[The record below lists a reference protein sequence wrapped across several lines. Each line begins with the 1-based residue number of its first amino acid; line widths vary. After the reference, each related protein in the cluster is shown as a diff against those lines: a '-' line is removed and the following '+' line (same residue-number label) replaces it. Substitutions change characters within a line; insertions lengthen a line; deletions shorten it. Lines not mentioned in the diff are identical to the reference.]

1 MVLLASLGKTESSA
15 LPLRQGPLQEK
26 KFIDGRGLSAGLSG
40 KAAEMF
46 LLLLSDLGFRVV
58 ESSKF
63 TRRHQGTISKAI
75 WSHP

>member
-1 MVLLASLGKTESSA
+1 MASLGKANGELSSTTET
-15 LPLRQGPLQEK
+15 GPTSRE

-46 LLLLSDLGFRVV
+46 LFLLSDFGFRVV

-75 WSHP
+75 WSDP